1 MPHHSESRDTL
12 FREGQISVG
21 LVLPIRT
28 SDVENIN
35 FHQQVEL
42 STLADQLGFDAIWVR
57 DVPLNGDWYPETF
70 GHPDPFVMLG
80 TIAAVTSRI
89 AIGTAATV
97 LTLRH
102 PLHIAKA
109 AISLDHLAPGRLVL
123 GLGSGDRPEEF
134 EAFGEDSNDRRELYR
149 AHWGELAAALERPSR
164 VTRQVSDPT
173 IAFEL
178 RPSAQSIIP
187 MLAIGSG
194 GQSLD
199 WIARNM
205 PGWTTYHRTPQVQQ
219 GRYEL
224 WRTAVDRSAGGEFR
238 SFSVALRIELLKN
251 PAAPAEDIE
260 LGYRT
265 GSHALI
271 NVLTSMRDAGTHH
284 VLLNI
289 APNGV
294 SARETL
300 EIIAR
305 DVLPA
310 LRDEVS

>member
-1 MPHHSESRDTL
+1 MSQQPESRESL
-12 FREGQISVG
+12 FREGQMSIG
-21 LVLPIRT
+21 IVLPIRAT
-28 SDVENIN
+28 GTEDIDAR
-35 FHQQVEL
+35 QQVEL
-42 STLADQLGFDAIWVR
+42 TAIADQLGFAAVWVR
-57 DVPLNGDWYPETF
+57 DVPLNGPWYPEAF
-70 GHPDPFVMLG
+70 GHPEPFAMLG
-80 TIAAVTSRI
+80 AIAAATSRI

-109 AISLDHLAPGRLVL
+109 AISLDRLAPGRFVL

-134 EAFGEDSNDRRELYR
+134 AAFGADSNDRRELYR
-149 AHWGELAAALERPSR
+149 AHWAELAAALEQPSR
-164 VTRQVSDPT
+164 ILRAASNPD

-194 GQSLD
+194 GQSLN
-199 WIARNM
+199 WIARNAC
-205 PGWTTYHRTPQVQQ
+205 GWATYHRPPEVQHN
-219 GRYEL
+219 RHAL

-238 SFSVALRIELLKN
+238 SFSVAVAIELVEDR
-251 PAAPAEDIE
+251 AAPAEDIK

-265 GSHALI
+265 GSLALVG
-271 NVLTSMRDAGTHH
+271 VLEAMRDAGTHH
-284 VLLNI
+284 ALLNI
-289 APNGV
+289 VPNGME
-294 SARETL
+294 AHENL

-310 LRDEVS
+310 LG